1 MVKLTNL
8 KKEDFESIL
17 LNYSIGQYVSY
28 KHIPKA
34 FENTVYFVK
43 TTKGKFVL
51 KVFEQT
57 KEKDVR
63 NQTKMQEYL
72 AENGNPVPRIIKNN
86 KDKNIYYFKNKLIQ
100 IQEFADGKR
109 VTLNDGLIQQYGKTI
124 SKIDFDLKKIKMQDF
139 YPWGKEFE
147 FKKMKIYS
155 GKKINLMNE
164 HTKLLKQIRQLNRS
178 KLRKSVV
185 HGDLNLDN
193 TLIYKNKINA
203 IIDFGD
209 SHTGFLI
216 TDPTIFVCDEI
227 ITKKSFNYKKI
238 NLFLREYKK
247 KIKLNT
253 EEKKAMFLFAKLRCI
268 YSMNWCNQMS
278 KKHGSTNEKLKS
290 LFDEYYSKYNLFSRE
305 TMQNFIKNIS

>member
-8 KKEDFESIL
+8 KEKDFESIL
-17 LNYSIGQYVSY
+17 SNYSIGKYISH
-28 KHIPKA
+28 KHITKA

-43 TTKGKFVL
+43 TKQGKFVL

-72 AENGNPVPRIIKNN
+72 AGKGNPVPRTI
-86 KDKNIYYFKNKLIQ
+86 KDKKGKSIYYFENKPIQ

-109 VTLNDGLIQQYGKTI
+109 VKLNNNLIRQYGKVI
-124 SKIDFDLKKIKMQDF
+124 RKIDFDLMKLKVPGF

-155 GKKINLMNE
+155 GKKINLVNE

-238 NLFLREYKK
+238 NLFLREYEK

-305 TMQNFIKNIS
+305 TIQNFIKNIS